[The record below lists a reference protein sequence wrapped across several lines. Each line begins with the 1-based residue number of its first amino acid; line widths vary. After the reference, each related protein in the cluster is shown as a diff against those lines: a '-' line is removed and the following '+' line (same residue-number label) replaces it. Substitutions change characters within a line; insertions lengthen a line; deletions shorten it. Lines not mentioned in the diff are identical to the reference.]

1 MPGKALVIYKTSSY
15 TRIHSHYRLCRWNRA
30 EHSRLIVCLNA
41 IPIKLPLVKTSVPR
55 TNSTLWNPI
64 GAIVEGNNWSHDVQ
78 LYFAISNDAGLKC
91 YWRYWMSA
99 IFLKCWFQHI
109 AGICQQEIGGYYPH
123 SDYQGNICVE
133 WIQVLST
140 LQGWIDHP
148 LLKPPQ
154 SQGKCI
160 ANLQILCKAI
170 VPMTKGKFRLE

>member
-99 IFLKCWFQHI
+99 IFFEMLIPTYCRHLP
-109 AGICQQEIGGYYPH
+109 AGDWRILPTQWLSREYLRRMNSGTFNA
-123 SDYQGNICVE
+123 SRVNWSSLVE
-133 WIQVLST
+133 AST
-140 LQGWIDHP
+140 IPG
-148 LLKPPQ
+148 
-154 SQGKCI
+154 
-160 ANLQILCKAI
+160 
-170 VPMTKGKFRLE
+170 